1 VIISQHTNPF
11 NNQHSTGLPSDG
23 KLMKLTF
30 NYDGIV
36 CLLLCDNASFCC
48 FYFILLKLLDLLAVQ
63 LEGNMASDATILLQ
77 GYTEQLEQSFPCL
90 YLVTSTYCRF

>member
-1 VIISQHTNPF
+1 
-11 NNQHSTGLPSDG
+11 
-23 KLMKLTF
+23 MKLTF

-36 CLLLCDNASFCC
+36 CLLLFDNASFCC

-77 GYTEQLEQSFPCL
+77 GYNTEQLLQSFPCR